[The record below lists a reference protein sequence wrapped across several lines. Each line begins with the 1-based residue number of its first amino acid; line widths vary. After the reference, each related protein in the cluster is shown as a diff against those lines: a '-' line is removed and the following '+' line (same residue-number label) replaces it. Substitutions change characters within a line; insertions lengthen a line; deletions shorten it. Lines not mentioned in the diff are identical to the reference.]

1 MGWEKRERGAASYY
15 TRSKRQDGRV
25 IREYVGGGVL
35 GQVAAQLDEYERR
48 RREEQS
54 RFWREEQERLQRNA
68 AFLDEIAA
76 AADTLVRAHLSAC
89 GFRQRKGE
97 WRRQREQ
104 ST

>member
-48 RREEQS
+48 RREEQ
-54 RFWREEQERLQRNA
+54 ERLQRNA
-68 AFLDEIAA
+68 AFLDDIAA